1 MPHTIYLGSGLV
13 QARMCDLDKM
23 NGTLHEVK
31 ASDSKYAI
39 NLYRPTFSTIKACI
53 NYTIAELCIVLFVV
67 AVFVNSAVLIVA
79 GAFFTTD
86 EADADLPGLYKL
98 FNDTIGNGTGTIFAL
113 SLLFSGISAGI
124 VATMAGQ
131 MICEGAMNWRVSPF
145 LRRILTRTISII
157 PAMIVAAAEGQK
169 GLAAALN
176 GCNVVL
182 SLALIFLTFP
192 LIWFTSRNKYMT
204 VRIDDNQEPV
214 GVVDG
219 IMTYNTE
226 RALWNEGH
234 YSDGTV
240 SMANNWPT
248 TIVAWVI
255 WFIIAAMNVA
265 LLTFLGLGIDIGD

>member
-1 MPHTIYLGSGLV
+1 
-13 QARMCDLDKM
+13 
-23 NGTLHEVK
+23 
-31 ASDSKYAI
+31 
-39 NLYRPTFSTIKACI
+39 
-53 NYTIAELCIVLFVV
+53 
-67 AVFVNSAVLIVA
+67 
-79 GAFFTTD
+79 
-86 EADADLPGLYKL
+86 
-98 FNDTIGNGTGTIFAL
+98 
-113 SLLFSGISAGI
+113 
-124 VATMAGQ
+124 
-131 MICEGAMNWRVSPF
+131 
-145 LRRILTRTISII
+145 
-157 PAMIVAAAEGQK
+157 
-169 GLAAALN
+169 
-176 GCNVVL
+176 
-182 SLALIFLTFP
+182 
-192 LIWFTSRNKYMT
+192 MT